1 MPRPAPHRPQH
12 RSAPLEPGVRFE
24 NRSASRLLQKTFSRV
39 KNGFYTIMILDKVFE
54 NRSASALRDTK
65 TRESPLKAGLA
76 IWCPA
81 EILSKPCC
89 SCLETFEVSCVFVSS
104 KTVPELPNVAVMW
117 AVAQRCACVQSYYGN
132 SFPLNPVIESL
143 SSPTSVPL
151 SVFSKLTSDHFELPS
166 AESLETET

>member
-1 MPRPAPHRPQH
+1 M
-12 RSAPLEPGVRFE
+12 V
-24 NRSASRLLQKTFSRV
+24 SRV

-104 KTVPELPNVAVMW
+104 KTVPELPNVGVP
-117 AVAQRCACVQSYYGN
+117 VQSYCGN
-132 SFPLNPVIESL
+132 NFPLNPVIVSL
-143 SSPTSVPL
+143 SAPTSVPL
-151 SVFSKLTSDHFELPS
+151 SMFSKLTSGYFELPS
-166 AESLETET
+166 ADSLETET